1 MKKSRTF
8 IITFGGLAVAIN
20 IVLGI
25 LTSMLKLPIYLDTI
39 GTVVTAVLVGP
50 LAGAVVGACTN
61 IITGFI
67 YSIQDIPFLLVNV
80 AVALVA
86 GFIAKKFKF
95 TLISAIICGL
105 ILSVLCPLIGTPIG
119 IFIYGGL
126 TGTVTDVI
134 VMALKN
140 SGSDIFAA
148 SFVAKVANNLLDK
161 VGTCIIAFVLIQ
173 RLPVSL
179 KNTLGGRQ
187 NINSTN

>member
-1 MKKSRTF
+1 MKNSKTL
-8 IITFGGLAVAIN
+8 IMTFGGFAIAIN

-25 LTSMLKLPIYLDTI
+25 LTSMLKLPIYLDTL
-39 GTVVTAVLVGP
+39 GTVVTAVLIGP
-50 LAGAVVGACTN
+50 LAGAVVGASTN

-95 TLISAIICGL
+95 TFVNAVICGL
-105 ILSVLCPLIGTPIG
+105 ILSVVCPLIGTPIG

-148 SFVAKVANNLLDK
+148 SFIAKIANNLLDK
-161 VGTCIIAFVLIQ
+161 VGTCIIAFALIQ
-173 RLPVSL
+173 KLPGSIKNSL
-179 KNTLGGRQ
+179 SWKKDR
-187 NINSTN
+187 S

>member
-1 MKKSRTF
+1 
-8 IITFGGLAVAIN
+8 
-20 IVLGI
+20 
-25 LTSMLKLPIYLDTI
+25 
-39 GTVVTAVLVGP
+39 
-50 LAGAVVGACTN
+50 
-61 IITGFI
+61 
-67 YSIQDIPFLLVNV
+67 
-80 AVALVA
+80 
-86 GFIAKKFKF
+86 
-95 TLISAIICGL
+95 
-105 ILSVLCPLIGTPIG
+105 LCPLIGTPIG